1 MTNRFDLE
9 DAIMAAWQTENDL
22 ELFLERHI
30 DGEKMSS
37 DDVDNVILGLAKIH
51 AMRMEKLWSVFKQ
64 VHHLDNYSHF
74 NNVDV
79 SEGIEVK
86 PFDSKTQQIMKY
98 VMLWVQDKIPKY
110 QLEKHIDEIVS
121 GAEKCSERTKEG
133 AEKCDEWLED
143 GFGSIWRKC
152 NKEDCGK
159 FVVRPGKVDCYN
171 GDCPEENTNG

>member
-1 MTNRFDLE
+1 VDRFNLE
-9 DAIMAAWQTENDL
+9 DAIMSVWHTEEDL
-22 ELFLERHI
+22 NIFFEQYY
-30 DGEKMSS
+30 DGSKVMSK
-37 DDVDNVILGLAKIH
+37 DDVANVLLGLKELH
-51 AMRMEKLWSVFKQ
+51 RMRCEKLWDTFKK
-64 VHHLDNYSHF
+64 VHRLDNYAHF
-74 NNVDV
+74 KDIDV

-121 GAEKCSERTKEG
+121 GAEKC
-133 AEKCDEWLED
+133 DEWLED